1 MAAGYVQAV
10 VYRVPARGHW
20 LWLALTPTSV
30 IVVVAGLGDGGDGA
44 CVEGAGAVPSTWV
57 WGHPLGG
64 DGRMATMERRLCGLD
79 LAGMRAGEGGW
90 PGQLRWAVGHRS
102 FTSVLWRLV
111 GPLFDYF
118 FFRALWVRAGSRDC
132 HFALVSG
139 PPARCSWCCATDAG
153 VRQLAIHVRHGCSI
167 HAQRTSGVAIRDD
180 HAVTCAAGAMLCA
193 TQAAAATTTPGR
205 QDEMV
210 EEKRGLVSTK
220 DQQTRTRAPRTMSR
234 RDPNQKREERKKED
248 L

>member
-1 MAAGYVQAV
+1 M
-10 VYRVPARGHW
+10 RE
-20 LWLALTPTSV
+20 LALCRRPGFGDTPWGATEGWRPWRGGCADLTWRGCALAR
-30 IVVVAGLGDGGDGA
+30 VAGQGSCAGRWGIALSPVCSGG
-44 CVEGAGAVPSTWV
+44 
-57 WGHPLGG
+57 L
-64 DGRMATMERRLCGLD
+64 
-79 LAGMRAGEGGW
+79 
-90 PGQLRWAVGHRS
+90 
-102 FTSVLWRLV
+102 LV
-111 GPLFDYF
+111 YSLII

-139 PPARCSWCCATDAG
+139 PPARRSRCCATDAG

>member
-1 MAAGYVQAV
+1 MQGRGRRGTSLYGLEALGEVRLCGGLWQRGTRDGRGADAVAVACGAALIGAVAGGSGHGGLMAAGYVQAV

-118 FFRALWVRAGSRDC
+118 FFALCGYARGHVIVISLLCPVHLRVVRGVVRRTLGYGNSLFI
-132 HFALVSG
+132 FATG
-139 PPARCSWCCATDAG
+139 
-153 VRQLAIHVRHGCSI
+153 
-167 HAQRTSGVAIRDD
+167 
-180 HAVTCAAGAMLCA
+180 AASTRSAHQGWPSE
-193 TQAAAATTTPGR
+193 TTTP
-205 QDEMV
+205 
-210 EEKRGLVSTK
+210 
-220 DQQTRTRAPRTMSR
+220 
-234 RDPNQKREERKKED
+234 
-248 L
+248 